1 MQAIQKHTN
10 LLTEVERKAFEQI
23 PSGLQKFV
31 KAKFSPLISEMDAA
45 EADKMIFDLICQT
58 QIHIGH
64 TKSAEDMEM
73 NLICSRAILSLIKSK
88 YQNLTIT
95 ELKTAFLNGSIGEY
109 GQSIGVNLKSASE
122 WIKGYLNDEK
132 RKQTMAQWN
141 KCLDHVKKRD
151 YSEEEKEQIEVDGC
165 LHYFNEFKNNKM
177 LERFV
182 MPTDYLCSIFYLRL
196 KKNGL
201 IKDGTFSAEKRQQMY
216 AEAKTEYENSFNN
229 TNISKDIYGAM
240 IQMIAKKQNKPFDHL
255 CKRIALHEYFKE
267 LIKNGVDLEEE
278 FKRFK
283 K

>member
-1 MQAIQKHTN
+1 MQAIQKNTN
-10 LLTEVERKAFEQI
+10 KLTEYEIKAFESI

-31 KAKFSPLISEMDAA
+31 KAKFSPLVSEMESA
-45 EADKMIFDLICQT
+45 EADKMIYDLICQT

-64 TKSAEDMEM
+64 TKSAEDLEI

-88 YQNLTIT
+88 YQSLTII
-95 ELKTAFLNGSIGEY
+95 ELKTAFLNGSVGEY
-109 GQSIGVNLKSASE
+109 GETIGVNLKSASE
-122 WIKGYLNDEK
+122 WIKGYLNDIK
-132 RKQTMAQWN
+132 RRQTMTEWN
-141 KCLDHVKKRD
+141 RCLDLVKKRE

-201 IKDGTFSAEKRQQMY
+201 IKNGTFSREKLEQMY
-216 AEAKTEYENSFNN
+216 SEAQTEYKNGFNG
-229 TNISKDIYGAM
+229 TDISKDTYGAM
-240 IQMIAKKQNKPFDHL
+240 LTMIAKKQNKPFDQL

-267 LIKNGVDLEEE
+267 LIKNDVDLAEE
-278 FKRFK
+278 FKRAK